1 MARLGERLVP
11 RLRGRGAWGN
21 PQPGGR
27 HATVLTCARDKH
39 IFGDTSALSE
49 YTAH

>member
-27 HATVLTCARDKH
+27 HDVRERNTFSATRVH
-39 IFGDTSALSE
+39 SE
-49 YTAH
+49 YTAQ

>member
-21 PQPGGR
+21 PQPGGLPGGR
-27 HATVLTCARDKH
+27 HDVRERNTFSATRVH
-39 IFGDTSALSE
+39 SE
-49 YTAH
+49 YTAQ